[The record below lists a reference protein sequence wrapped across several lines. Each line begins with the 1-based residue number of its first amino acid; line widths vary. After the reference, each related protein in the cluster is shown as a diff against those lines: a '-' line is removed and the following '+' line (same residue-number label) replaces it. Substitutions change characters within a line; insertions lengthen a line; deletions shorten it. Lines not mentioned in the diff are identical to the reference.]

1 MKLSIRILLCA
12 MAALMI
18 LALPFAVPSGSMLEE
33 YQDTWADEAWDSG
46 LILPPMPRKRRR
58 RLPTHCRL
66 TFLPA
71 CSRILMPIPRTAI
84 RMTR

>member
-46 LILPPMPRKRRR
+46 LIRWLV
-58 RLPTHCRL
+58 PTANAEEAHCRL

>member
-46 LILPPMPRKRRR
+46 LI
-58 RLPTHCRL
+58 RLAGSYRQCRGSAGGD
-66 TFLPA
+66 FL
-71 CSRILMPIPRTAI
+71 RTAD
-84 RMTR
+84 

>member
-33 YQDTWADEAWDSG
+33 Y
-46 LILPPMPRKRRR
+46 
-58 RLPTHCRL
+58 
-66 TFLPA
+66 
-71 CSRILMPIPRTAI
+71 RIPGRMRPGTAV
-84 RMTR
+84 